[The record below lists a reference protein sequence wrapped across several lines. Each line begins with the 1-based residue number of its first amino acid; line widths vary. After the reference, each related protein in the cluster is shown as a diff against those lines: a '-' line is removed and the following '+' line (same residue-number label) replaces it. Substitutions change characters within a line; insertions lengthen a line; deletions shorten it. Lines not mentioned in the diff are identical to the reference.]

1 MKVAIVSA
9 YPPSK
14 GTLNE
19 YAFYFVE
26 HLSQKEEIDE
36 IILITDKLP
45 AGETYTAPNDNCKF
59 TFEDCWEFNS
69 FHTATN
75 IKKAIKRTKPDV
87 VFYNLQFL
95 SFGDNKVAATL
106 GLIGPSSTKKMGI
119 PSVVLLHNIVETV
132 DFDSAGITKNPIMK
146 WVYNTSG
153 TMITR
158 LILAADLVAVTIPKY
173 VDILTKKYKN
183 ENIALIPHGSFE
195 LPPMPDLKLPEGPM
209 QVMTFGKF
217 GTYKK
222 VEVMIEAVEKVRQR
236 TDLDI
241 EVVIAGSDNPN
252 VKGYLKGVEEKYADV
267 PQIRFTGY
275 VAEEDVPVIFGDS
288 AVCVFPYTSTTG
300 SSGVLHQAGSYG
312 KAVILPNIGD
322 LKALI
327 EEEGYRG
334 AYFEPEDVDTLAD
347 AIEAV
352 LSDET
357 YRNDLAKK
365 NYAAAASLPMGDIV
379 DWYLIHFERLL
390 KARS

>member
-19 YAFYFVE
+19 YAYYFVE
-26 HLSQKEEIDE
+26 HLSQKEEVEE

-45 AGETYTAPNDNCKF
+45 EGESYSAPNDFCKF

-69 FHTATN
+69 FNTLSN
-75 IKKAIKRTKPDV
+75 IKNAIKRTKPDV

-106 GLIGPSSTKKMGI
+106 GLISPSSTKSMGI

-132 DFDSAGITKNPIMK
+132 DFDSAGITNNPIMK
-146 WVYNTSG
+146 WVYKTSG
-153 TMITR
+153 TMITK
-158 LILAADLVAVTIPKY
+158 LILAADMVAVTIPKY
-173 VDILTKKYKN
+173 VDILTTKYKKD
-183 ENIALIPHGSFE
+183 NISLIPHGSFE
-195 LPPMPDLKLPEGPM
+195 LPPMPDLKLPDGPM
-209 QVMTFGKF
+209 QVMSFGKF

-222 VEVMIEAVEKVRQR
+222 VEVMIEAVELVRKR

-241 EVVIAGSDNPN
+241 EIVIAGSDNPN
-252 VKGYLKGVEEKYADV
+252 VKGYLDSVAEKYSDV
-267 PQIRFTGY
+267 SQLRFTGY
-275 VAEEDVPVIFGDS
+275 VAEEDVPVIFGES

-312 KAVILPNIGD
+312 KAAILPNIGD
-322 LKALI
+322 LKVLI

-334 AYFEPEDVDTLAD
+334 AYFEPEDVDSLAD
-347 AIEAV
+347 AIEQV
-352 LSDET
+352 LSDEA

-365 NYAAAASLPMGDIV
+365 NYAAAASLPMSDIV
-379 DWYLIHFERLL
+379 DWYLIHFERLMGD
-390 KARS
+390 